1 MELDLQN
8 PLTSYEDLQYDAVS
22 SLFSNESDHMSSSLL
37 SFDSSDSR
45 FSIRR
50 SAVALLSHAK
60 FSYNLD
66 PLLVYLSVNYV
77 DRFLSKQQTLEK
89 KPWIAQILVVASLSL
104 AAKMRNSD
112 LSLPISDLQREEG
125 FEFESQSVR
134 RMETILLST
143 LQWRMRSIT
152 PFSFLQ
158 YFISLM
164 KTTDDDDDDDSSL
177 TQCLNR
183 RASDLIFNVQH
194 EMELLEYK
202 PSIIS
207 ASALLCAVHGLT
219 PLMFSSCEAAISSS
233 EYVNRG
239 VLLECVGA
247 MQEISMEGY
256 QQSSLQASSASGT
269 VTPISVFDWQGTSS
283 VSEEGTTGN
292 SVKRRRL
299 NGSICDSITF
309 QISQI
314 QRC

>member
-8 PLTSYEDLQYDAVS
+8 PLTTSYEDLQYDAVP

-158 YFISLM
+158 YFISLI
-164 KTTDDDDDDDSSL
+164 KTNDNDDNSSL

-207 ASALLCAVHGLT
+207 ASALLCAVNGLT
-219 PLMFSSCEAAISSS
+219 PLMFSSSEAAISSS

-239 VLLECVGA
+239 VLLECVDA
-247 MQEISMEGY
+247 MQEITREGY
-256 QQSSLQASSASGT
+256 EQSSLQASASGT
-269 VTPISVFDWQGTSS
+269 ATPISVFDWQGTST
-283 VSEEGTTGN
+283 VSEEGTTDN

>member
-8 PLTSYEDLQYDAVS
+8 PLTASYEDLQYDGVP

-50 SAVALLSHAK
+50 SAVSLLSHAK

-77 DRFLSKQQTLEK
+77 DRFLSKQRTLEK

-158 YFISLM
+158 YFISLI
-164 KTTDDDDDDDSSL
+164 KTDHDDDDNSSL

-202 PSIIS
+202 PSILS
-207 ASALLCAVHGLT
+207 ASALLCAVNGLT
-219 PLMFSSCEAAISSS
+219 PLMFSSCEEAISSS

-247 MQEISMEGY
+247 MQEITREGY
-256 QQSSLQASSASGT
+256 EQSSVQASASGT
-269 VTPISVFDWQGTSS
+269 VTPISVFDWQGTST
-283 VSEEGTTGN
+283 VSEEGTTDN

-299 NGSICDSITF
+299 NGSSICDSITF